1 MAEEKINETFPSNV
15 DEDRLGIDDL
25 DDVSAPLGAI
35 SADERRELNE
45 QIKLLKSQLEN
56 SRSSESGG
64 GVTVISKHRPQPQ
77 NKPPMVFQAS
87 SGLGIAEIL
96 AHAQA
101 IKNYSANNFAVNPFD
116 TVIIKLP
123 RIRLTRT

>member
-1 MAEEKINETFPSNV
+1 MADEKINETFPSNV
-15 DEDRLGIDDL
+15 DEDPLCLDDL
-25 DDVSAPLGAI
+25 EDPPASLGAI
-35 SADERRELNE
+35 SADERKEFNE
-45 QIKLLKSQLEN
+45 TIKLLKAQLEN
-56 SRSSESGG
+56 SRSSESSG

-87 SGLGIAEIL
+87 SGLGIPEIL

-101 IKNYSANNFAVNPFD
+101 IKNYSDNNFAL
-116 TVIIKLP
+116 IIKLP